1 MKYYNFGN
9 LKHNQGKSVR
19 LNKLIKSQIKL
30 HNLQTRSIKIAKFII
45 IAIAS
50 DKKNNHN
57 NLMAKITK
65 LHRMMKFIHNS
76 NFKNKDKGK
85 ISNNS
90 TYKTI
95 V

>member
-50 DKKNNHN
+50 DK
-57 NLMAKITK
+57 
-65 LHRMMKFIHNS
+65 
-76 NFKNKDKGK
+76 
-85 ISNNS
+85 
-90 TYKTI
+90 
-95 V
+95 